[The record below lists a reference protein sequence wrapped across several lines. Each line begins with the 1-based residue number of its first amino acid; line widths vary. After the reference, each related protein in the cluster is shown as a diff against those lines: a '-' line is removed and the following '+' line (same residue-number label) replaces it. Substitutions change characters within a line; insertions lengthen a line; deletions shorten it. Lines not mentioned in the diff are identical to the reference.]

1 MFDLATSPVFRPCR
15 AKACIRDLDSGGLV
29 GGHRVHRDHPGCRQD
44 YMGLQ
49 FVHSLLR
56 DVRYVIL
63 SRAVFSNLSD
73 SYDAHLT
80 IRIGWWECHS
90 HCRCSVLLQRLR
102 RPNVPVSLV
111 EISLFA
117 SRFQQSIQ
125 GSSTFNVL
133 RHDVHWVCR
142 GSN

>member
-15 AKACIRDLDSGGLV
+15 TKAYIRDLDSGGLV

-63 SRAVFSNLSD
+63 SPGRFLKFVRLLRYS
-73 SYDAHLT
+73 SYDKDWLV
-80 IRIGWWECHS
+80 G
-90 HCRCSVLLQRLR
+90 
-102 RPNVPVSLV
+102 VSL
-111 EISLFA
+111 
-117 SRFQQSIQ
+117 
-125 GSSTFNVL
+125 T
-133 RHDVHWVCR
+133 
-142 GSN
+142 